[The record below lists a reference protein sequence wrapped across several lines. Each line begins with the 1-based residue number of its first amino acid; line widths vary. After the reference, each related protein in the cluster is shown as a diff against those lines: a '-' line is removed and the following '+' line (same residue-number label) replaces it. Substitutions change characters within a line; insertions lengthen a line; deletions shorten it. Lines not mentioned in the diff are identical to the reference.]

1 MKQGNTS
8 SLASTARNRE
18 RRAIL
23 MLVGNARYSAS
34 LMFEGMEVGRNAYKK
49 IALLSNKHQIWEL
62 VLEN

>member
-23 MLVGNARYSAS
+23 MLVGNARYNAS
-34 LMFEGMEVGRNAYKK
+34 LMFEGMEVGRHAYKK
-49 IALLSNKHQIWEL
+49 IALLINKHQIWE
-62 VLEN
+62 